1 MRHEL
6 VVASRQRRLQQVVAK
21 IVVASESVRVARRD
35 RRPSMHAPR
44 MLQPLAAGKCAAVM
58 AMAGRRVWD
67 ACGNW

>member
-6 VVASRQRRLQQVVAK
+6 VVASRQRRLQQVAK
-21 IVVASESVRVARRD
+21 IAVASESVRVARRD

-44 MLQPLAAGKCAAVM
+44 MLLPLAAGKCAAVM